1 MLEFKSMDGNTYAW
15 DEDVGLFIPFFPAMR
30 AVVREISDINTL
42 SREDVIERL
51 RGDFNEEDIEFCYD
65 WIQKWKRIMPLNRD
79 MLTGFSYGDLSASKI
94 KSYLL
99 QFGLRQLTLGIT
111 EDCNFRCKYCV
122 YSGNYDHS
130 RSHSKSCMN
139 FTVAKKA
146 IDYYFSLLEM
156 GRRYNPKRKT
166 AVSFFGGEPLIN
178 FNLIKKCVEYIESTY
193 DIFETS
199 YNLTTNG
206 SLLDEDKAEWL
217 MQNNISMLISIDGP
231 KEEHDRNRV
240 YRNGKGTFKDVMKN
254 VTKLINAKY
263 DKFSAISTFEWK
275 SDLFKRDEFFSKSE
289 VPLAN
294 VSAVSEV
301 PGCKYYDQFS
311 YDDRLT
317 MIEQM
322 KKARTY
328 YLETFIDRRKQ
339 KRKHSV
345 FDMMFGIGSLQ
356 AIHGGHSV
364 FMPPSIIPYTGA
376 CIPGE
381 KIFVDVEGNFHLC
394 ERVNGTYPI
403 GNVNE
408 GLDLEEIS
416 KLIADYLHHM
426 DKCASCKLRRSCSK
440 CYANFITD
448 GGFLYSSEVCKG
460 VESQIDNLAMAFTI
474 GERDPTY
481 IDNTN
486 NYLSLI
492 KQSME

>member
-65 WIQKWKRIMPLNRD
+65 WIQKWKRIVPLNRD

-94 KSYLL
+94 KSCLL

-122 YSGNYDHS
+122 YSGNYDYS

-254 VTKLINAKY
+254 ITKLNSKM
-263 DKFSAISTFEWK
+263 DRRVTTISIIDYK
-275 SDLFKRDEFFSKSE
+275 SDLFKREEFFSRPE
-289 VPLAN
+289 IPHLDFLN
-294 VSAVSEV
+294 QVSDV
-301 PGCKYYDQFS
+301 PGCNYYDQFS
-311 YDDRLT
+311 DEDFLAFA
-317 MIEQM
+317 EQI
-322 KKARTY
+322 KKAKVH
-328 YLETFIDRRKQ
+328 YLKDIHNQRQKGRKT
-339 KRKHSV
+339 SV
-345 FDMMFGIGSLQ
+345 FNHLFGLGPLRAVHEITPIL
-356 AIHGGHSV
+356 
-364 FMPPSIIPYTGA
+364 PPSPLMPFTGA
-376 CIPGE
+376 CIPGV
-381 KIFVDVEGNFHLC
+381 KLFVDVKGNYHIC
-394 ERVNGTYPI
+394 ERVNETNPL
-403 GNVNE
+403 GNVDE
-408 GLDLEEIS
+408 GLDFTKIREFVL
-416 KLIADYLHHM
+416 DYLRHM
-426 DKCASCKLRRSCSK
+426 DGCSSCKFRRSCSK
-440 CYANFITD
+440 CYSYFMTD
-448 GGFLYSSEVCKG
+448 TGFLYSSEVCKG
-460 VESQIDNLAMAFTI
+460 VESPKLDVFSTAFTI
-474 GERDPTY
+474 GETDSSY
-481 IDNTN
+481 VDDIADVK
-486 NYLSLI
+486 LL
-492 KQSME
+492 QDE